1 MSIENNAK
9 LEKMNTEEKLKFAE
23 KLVFGT
29 DGVEIDLSSGMHVI
43 KVEANNKNPHAEFL
57 MYKVNISKGKISAAI
72 EWLKKSYKQGY
83 GMALAMMFYEFHR
96 NNTRGISEDEV
107 YKALKKA
114 VELDVPV
121 AHYLLG
127 VVYEDGMFTYN
138 KDKKKAKM
146 HFERAQDLGFTE
158 DFFAEYEYEHED
170 EKMTLVDF
178 RGIFQ
183 REYLPDL
190 FFENFD
196 IFIEWFNED
205 KEVELINNMWYH
217 MVESYG
223 LNPENYSIDIKTD
236 YFKDDRTAY
245 FVMQLPESDYKDR
258 RNTAVYIAVA
268 MDMKGKK
275 KPRYFLGELDM
286 DLISNRSNRLVF
298 VAEFKP
304 QYHRKEIIGMEHINY
319 GTLQDDPFELSKI
332 ENEFD
337 VFIDRVI
344 EICNK

>member
-1 MSIENNAK
+1 
-9 LEKMNTEEKLKFAE
+9 
-23 KLVFGT
+23 
-29 DGVEIDLSSGMHVI
+29 
-43 KVEANNKNPHAEFL
+43 
-57 MYKVNISKGKISAAI
+57 
-72 EWLKKSYKQGY
+72 
-83 GMALAMMFYEFHR
+83 
-96 NNTRGISEDEV
+96 
-107 YKALKKA
+107 
-114 VELDVPV
+114 
-121 AHYLLG
+121 
-127 VVYEDGMFTYN
+127 
-138 KDKKKAKM
+138 M
-146 HFERAQDLGFTE
+146 HFEKAQDLGFTE

-196 IFIEWFNED
+196 IFIEWLNED

-223 LNPENYSIDIKTD
+223 LKPENYSIDIKTD

-245 FVMQLPESDYKDR
+245 FVMQLPESDHKDR

-286 DLISNRSNRLVF
+286 GLYSNRLVF
-298 VAEFKP
+298 VAEFSP
-304 QYHRKEIIGMEHINY
+304 EYEGEEITGMRHINY
-319 GTLQDDPFELSKI
+319 GTLQDDPLERNKP

-337 VFIDRVI
+337 IFIERVMD
-344 EICNK
+344 ICSN